1 MCGIAGL
8 VDFLPPEASA
18 IGRLP
23 PEASAIGRLPPEA
36 SAKGRLPPEAL
47 AKGGEAL
54 VRAMCTAMCHRGP
67 DDEGVL
73 AIPRAP
79 RADEPRAV
87 LGNRRLS
94 IIDVAGGH
102 QPISNEDGTIW
113 VVQNGEIYNF
123 QELSERLIA
132 AGHTLKTKSDTE
144 ILVHLYEEMGDAFV
158 KELDGMFALALWDD
172 RRKRLVLA
180 RDRFGK
186 KPLLYAEAGGRLWF
200 GSEFQA
206 LLADPAIR
214 RDIDLDALDEYLSFM
229 SVPAP
234 MTIYKQIRKLPPA
247 HLLVRDRTGTH
258 ISRYWSLQY
267 LPKLEIDEEEA
278 AREVRR
284 LLTEAVRKRLISE
297 VPLGAFLSGGVDS
310 SAVVAIMAGLIG
322 DRLKTFAI
330 GFDDPRFNELPHAR
344 RVAAKYGCDHHEF
357 QVRPRAI
364 DVLPTLVRHYGEPY
378 ADSSAIPSFYLAK
391 LTRQY
396 VTVALNGD
404 GGDEAFAGYGW
415 HAGSR
420 LAEQWQRLPLPLRR
434 IAERAA
440 AGIAPLSS
448 NRRSTISRLSRFI
461 AGASRPRAERY
472 RRWLSVFTPE
482 LKAAL
487 YQSPRQ
493 RPADPLDA
501 IFAAAPSLDAVDAM
515 LHADVEWYL
524 PTDLLVKMDIATM
537 ANSLEGRSPFL
548 DWHLTE
554 FAARLPSRFKVH
566 GNTSKYILKKA
577 IADLVPGEN
586 MHRPKQGFAVP
597 VGPWFRGEL
606 KDFLADHILGAR
618 FRARGLFNPIEVQR
632 LFDDHQRG
640 AGDHAHH
647 LWILLML
654 ELWFREFID
663 QAPAQARE
671 SLSA

>member
-8 VDFLPPEASA
+8 VDFDGPHAPES
-18 IGRLP
+18 
-23 PEASAIGRLPPEA
+23 
-36 SAKGRLPPEAL
+36 
-47 AKGGEAL
+47 L
-54 VRAMCTAMCHRGP
+54 VRAMCNAMCHRGP

-73 AIPRAP
+73 AIPSQP
-79 RADEPRAV
+79 SSHEPRAI

-123 QELSERLIA
+123 QELRSRLEA
-132 AGHTLKTKSDTE
+132 RGHVFTTHSDTE
-144 ILVHLYEEMGDAFV
+144 ILVHMYEDMGDEFV
-158 KELDGMFALALWDD
+158 RELDGMFALALWDD
-172 RRKRLVLA
+172 KRKRLLLA

-186 KPLLYAEAGGRLWF
+186 KPLLYSESGGRLWF
-200 GSEFQA
+200 ASEFQA

-214 RDIDLDALDEYLSFM
+214 RDIDYQALDEYLSFM

-234 MTIYKQIRKLPPA
+234 MTIYKGIRKLPPA
-247 HLLVRDRTGTH
+247 SILVRDAAGTRV
-258 ISRYWSLQY
+258 SRYWSLQY
-267 LPKLEIDEEEA
+267 LPKLQIDEEEA
-278 AREVRR
+278 ASEVRR

-322 DRLKTFAI
+322 DRVKTFAI
-330 GFDDPRFNELPHAR
+330 GFDDPRFNELPYAR
-344 RVAAKYGCDHHEF
+344 RVAERYGCDHHEF
-357 QVRPRAI
+357 EVKPRAI
-364 DVLPTLVRHYGEPY
+364 EVVQTLIRHYGEPY

-391 LTRQY
+391 LTRQH

-404 GGDEAFAGYGW
+404 GGDESFAGYGW
-415 HAGSR
+415 HLGSR
-420 LAEQWQRLPLPLRR
+420 LAERWQRVPSGIRA
-434 IAERAA
+434 IAEQVASRL
-440 AGIAPLSS
+440 APLSS
-448 NRRSTISRLSRFI
+448 HRRSTLARASRFM
-461 AGASRPRAERY
+461 AAASRPRASRY
-472 RRWLSVFTPE
+472 RQWLSVFTPD
-482 LKAAL
+482 LKAQL
-487 YQSPRQ
+487 YSSP
-493 RPADPLDA
+493 PPHHADPIEA
-501 IFAAAPSLDAVDAM
+501 IFAASAPLDAVDAM

-537 ANSLEGRSPFL
+537 ANSLEARSPFL
-548 DWHLTE
+548 DWKLAE
-554 FAARLPSRFKVH
+554 FAARLPSEMKVR

-577 IADLVPGEN
+577 VADLVPADN

-606 KDFLADHILGAR
+606 KEFLADHVLGSR
-618 FRARGLFNPIEVQR
+618 FRERGLFKPAAVQR

-640 AGDHAHH
+640 AGDYAHH
-647 LWILLML
+647 LWTLLML

-663 QAPAQARE
+663 QAPAQAFMETR
-671 SLSA
+671 SA

>member
-8 VDFLPPEASA
+8 VEFDGHHAPES
-18 IGRLP
+18 
-23 PEASAIGRLPPEA
+23 
-36 SAKGRLPPEAL
+36 
-47 AKGGEAL
+47 L

-73 AIPRAP
+73 AIPAVP
-79 RADEPRAV
+79 NGDEPRAI

-94 IIDVAGGH
+94 IIDVAGGR
-102 QPISNEDGTIW
+102 QPIANEDGTIW

-123 QELSERLIA
+123 RELSERLVA

-144 ILVHLYEEMGDAFV
+144 ILVHLYEEIGDDFAR
-158 KELDGMFALALWDD
+158 ELDGMFALALWDD
-172 RRKRLVLA
+172 RRKRLLLA

-206 LLADPAIR
+206 ILADPAVR
-214 RDIDLDALDEYLSFM
+214 RDIDYDALDEYLSFM

-234 MTIYKQIRKLPPA
+234 MTIYQQIRKLPPA
-247 HLLVRDRTGTH
+247 SVLVRDRQGTRV
-258 ISRYWSLQY
+258 SRYWQLEY
-267 LPKLEIDEEEA
+267 LPKLQIDEEEA
-278 AREVRR
+278 ATEVRR

-322 DRLKTFAI
+322 DRVKTFAI

-344 RVAAKYGCDHHEF
+344 RIAERYGCDHHEF
-357 QVRPRAI
+357 EVRPRA
-364 DVLPTLVRHYGEPY
+364 VEVVPTLVRHYGEPY
-378 ADSSAIPSFYLAK
+378 ADSSAIPTFYLAK
-391 LTRQY
+391 LTRQH

-404 GGDEAFAGYGW
+404 GGDESFGGYAW

-420 LAEQWQRLPLPLRR
+420 LAEQWQGVPSPLRR
-434 IAERAA
+434 LAEQAA
-440 AGIAPLSS
+440 SGLAPLSS
-448 NRRSTISRLSRFI
+448 SRRSTISRLARFMS
-461 AGASRPRAERY
+461 GASRPRGERY

-482 LKAAL
+482 LKSAL
-487 YQSPRQ
+487 YASPRA
-493 RPADPLDA
+493 PAADPLDA
-501 IFAAAPSLDAVDAM
+501 IFAGASSLDAIDAM
-515 LHADVEWYL
+515 LRADIEWYL
-524 PTDLLVKMDIATM
+524 PTDLLVKVDIATM
-537 ANSLEGRSPFL
+537 ANSLEARSPFL

-554 FAARLPSRFKVH
+554 FAARLPSRFKVK

-577 IADLVPGEN
+577 IADLVPGDN

-606 KDFLADHILGAR
+606 REFLADHVLSAR
-618 FRARGLFNPIEVQR
+618 FQSRGLFRANEVQR

-647 LWILLML
+647 LWTLLML

-663 QAPAQARE
+663 RAPAHALE
-671 SLSA
+671 IPGSSTA

>member
-8 VDFLPPEASA
+8 VDFDGRHAPES
-18 IGRLP
+18 
-23 PEASAIGRLPPEA
+23 
-36 SAKGRLPPEAL
+36 
-47 AKGGEAL
+47 L

-67 DDEGVL
+67 DDEGVMS
-73 AIPRAP
+73 IPGQPAP
-79 RADEPRAV
+79 HEPRAI

-102 QPISNEDGTIW
+102 QPIGNEDGSIW

-123 QELSERLIA
+123 QELRARLERS
-132 AGHTLKTKSDTE
+132 GHTFATNSDTE
-144 ILVHLYEEMGDAFV
+144 ILVHMYEELGDEFV
-158 KELDGMFALALWDD
+158 RELDGMFALALWDD
-172 RRKRLVLA
+172 RRKRLLLA

-206 LLADPAIR
+206 ILADPAVR
-214 RDIDLDALDEYLSFM
+214 RDIDYDALDEYLSFM
-229 SVPAP
+229 SIPAP
-234 MTIYKQIRKLPPA
+234 LTIYRQIRKVPPA
-247 HLLVRDRTGTH
+247 SILVRDAKGTH
-258 ISRYWSLQY
+258 VSRYWSLQY
-267 LPKLEIDEEEA
+267 LPKLEIDEHEA

-322 DRLKTFAI
+322 DRVKTFAI
-330 GFDDPRFNELPHAR
+330 GFDDRRFNELPHAR
-344 RVAAKYGCDHHEF
+344 RIAEKYGCDHHEF
-357 QVRPRAI
+357 EVKPHAI
-364 DVLPTLVRHYGEPY
+364 EVVSTLVKHYGEPY

-391 LTRQY
+391 LTRQH

-415 HAGSR
+415 HRGSR
-420 LAEQWQRLPLPLRR
+420 LAETWQRVPSALRGVAEQ
-434 IAERAA
+434 IAS
-440 AGIAPLSS
+440 GLAPLSN
-448 NRRSTISRLSRFI
+448 NRRSTIARLSRFMS
-461 AGASRPRAERY
+461 AASGPRAARY
-472 RRWLSVFTPE
+472 RHWLSVFTTD
-482 LKAAL
+482 LKAEMYAA
-487 YQSPRQ
+487 PRP
-493 RPADPLDA
+493 RPADPIAA

-515 LHADVEWYL
+515 LRADVEWYL

-537 ANSLEGRSPFL
+537 ANSLEARSPFL
-548 DWHLTE
+548 DWRLTE
-554 FAARLPSRFKVH
+554 FAARLPSHFKVR
-566 GNTSKYILKKA
+566 GSTSKYILKKA
-577 IADLVPGEN
+577 IADLVPGDN

-606 KDFLADHILGAR
+606 KDFLADHVLGST
-618 FRARGLFNPIEVQR
+618 FQSRGLFKPAAVQK

-647 LWILLML
+647 LWTLLML

-663 QAPAQARE
+663 HAPALAE
-671 SLSA
+671 TKTA

>member
-8 VDFLPPEASA
+8 VDFDGRHAPES
-18 IGRLP
+18 
-23 PEASAIGRLPPEA
+23 
-36 SAKGRLPPEAL
+36 
-47 AKGGEAL
+47 L

-67 DDEGVL
+67 DDEGVMS
-73 AIPRAP
+73 IPAQPAP
-79 RADEPRAV
+79 HEPRAI

-102 QPISNEDGTIW
+102 QPIGNEDGSIW

-123 QELSERLIA
+123 QELRARLERS
-132 AGHTLKTKSDTE
+132 GHKFATNSDTE
-144 ILVHLYEEMGDAFV
+144 ILVHMYEERGDEFV
-158 KELDGMFALALWDD
+158 RDLDGMFALALWDD

-206 LLADPAIR
+206 ILADPSVR
-214 RDIDLDALDEYLSFM
+214 RDIDYDALDEYLSFM
-229 SVPAP
+229 SIPAP
-234 MTIYKQIRKLPPA
+234 LTIYRQIRKLPPA
-247 HLLVRDRTGTH
+247 SILVRDAKGTQV
-258 ISRYWSLQY
+258 SRYWSLQY
-267 LPKLEIDEEEA
+267 LPKLEIDEHEA
-278 AREVRR
+278 AKEVRR
-284 LLTEAVRKRLISE
+284 LLTDAIRKRLISE

-322 DRLKTFAI
+322 DRVKTFAI
-330 GFDDPRFNELPHAR
+330 GFDDRRFNELPHAR
-344 RVAAKYGCDHHEF
+344 RIAEKYGCDHHEF
-357 QVRPRAI
+357 EVKPLAI
-364 DVLPTLVRHYGEPY
+364 DVVSTLVKHYGEPY

-391 LTRQY
+391 LTRQH

-415 HAGSR
+415 HLGSR
-420 LAEQWQRLPLPLRR
+420 LAERWQRVPSALRGVAEQ
-434 IAERAA
+434 IAS
-440 AGIAPLSS
+440 GLAPLSN
-448 NRRSTISRLSRFI
+448 NRRSTIARLSRFMS
-461 AGASRPRAERY
+461 AASGPRATRY
-472 RRWLSVFTPE
+472 RHWLSVFTTD
-482 LKAAL
+482 LKAEMYAAPP
-487 YQSPRQ
+487 PRH
-493 RPADPLDA
+493 ADPIEA

-537 ANSLEGRSPFL
+537 ANSLEARSPFL

-554 FAARLPSRFKVH
+554 FAARLPSHFKVR
-566 GNTSKYILKKA
+566 GSTSKYILKKA
-577 IADLVPGEN
+577 VADIVPGDN

-606 KDFLADHILGAR
+606 KDYLADHVLGSR
-618 FRARGLFNPIEVQR
+618 FQSRGLFKPAAVQK

-647 LWILLML
+647 LWTLLML

-663 QAPAQARE
+663 QAPARALEIR
-671 SLSA
+671 SA